1 MAQYK
6 QCNQCGKSKP
16 LSDYHKM
23 SASKDGLQPK
33 CRSCVK
39 EVNQNFRETNPEY
52 QLDWQRQNPERHV
65 QIVAKFR
72 KADKTSKIYYI
83 KSISD
88 GMYYI
93 GMTNMHL
100 AVRFIEHKNKYNRW
114 MKGKSVPQHPNLFE
128 SFKKWGI
135 ENHEIGILFESND
148 MDRETLRMYE
158 KTFIKSFMDL
168 GIALNKQ
175 I

>member
-1 MAQYK
+1 MNTK
-6 QCNQCGKSKP
+6 HCTECGKTKSVEDFHRKR
-16 LSDYHKM
+16 
-23 SASKDGLQPK
+23 ASRDGLQSK
-33 CRSCVK
+33 CKTCFK
-39 EVNQNFRETNPEY
+39 KINKNFRETNPKY

-83 KSISD
+83 KSPNNQ
-88 GMYYI
+88 YYI

-100 AVRFIEHKNKYNRW
+100 AVRFLEHKNKYNRW

-128 SFKKWGI
+128 SFKQLGVD
-135 ENHEIGILFESND
+135 NHHMGILFESDN
-148 MDRETLRMYE
+148 MDRKGLRQIE
-158 KTFIKSFMDL
+158 KAFIKSFMDL

>member
-1 MAQYK
+1 MNTK
-6 QCNQCGKSKP
+6 NCTECGKTKSVEDFHRKR
-16 LSDYHKM
+16 
-23 SASKDGLQPK
+23 ASRDGLQSK
-33 CRSCVK
+33 CKTCFK
-39 EVNQNFRETNPEY
+39 TINKNFRETNPKY
-52 QLDWQRQNPERHV
+52 QLDWQRQNPQRHTE
-65 QIVAKFR
+65 IVAKFR
-72 KADKTSKIYYI
+72 KADKTSKVYYI
-83 KSISD
+83 KSPNNQ
-88 GMYYI
+88 YYI

-100 AVRFIEHKNKYNRW
+100 AVRLIEHKNKYNRW

-135 ENHEIGILFESND
+135 DNHHMGILFESDD

-158 KTFIKSFMDL
+158 KTFIKTFMDL